1 MGTMTFDDIV
11 KIGTQSIISPHY
23 FSSIFIHLIC
33 YLDVNLRH
41 KHCCNLPCRRI
52 HWCQMKILPKKL
64 VQNFLTKF
72 FTFEAKQKND
82 CNPIF
87 SPIGEIINY
96 SSSSYVKMSRIKN
109 MFYKKYVL

>member
-1 MGTMTFDDIV
+1 MRKNDLNIEKLQG
-11 KIGTQSIISPHY
+11 
-23 FSSIFIHLIC
+23 L
-33 YLDVNLRH
+33 N
-41 KHCCNLPCRRI
+41 CRRI

-96 SSSSYVKMSRIKN
+96 SSSSYVKMSR
-109 MFYKKYVL
+109 